1 MKNKFLILC
10 IFILLIVVGFCV
22 FSGCKKEQK
31 LYIYNWSYYTPD
43 SVLRD
48 FEKEF
53 NCKVIYDVFSSNE
66 EMYAKLK
73 AGGSGYD
80 IVFPSGDFASIM
92 IKEKMVEKLDKS
104 KILNFQYLDKNIL
117 AKIKFD
123 PNNEYSVPY
132 MMAAAGI
139 AVNTK
144 FVKDYPRDF
153 SIYNDARF
161 KNKMTLL
168 DDMREV
174 LGAALASNGNS
185 VNSKNPAELEKAKE
199 LVLSWK
205 KNILKFDAESFGKGF
220 ANEEFWVVQGYTE
233 NVFLELN
240 QEQKKNVD
248 YFIPKK
254 GGTMYIDSMLILKDA
269 KNKELAYKFINY
281 IQSPKVAAQ
290 ISDFLYL
297 PSINV
302 EARKFMKVKPNY
314 QIEDMANCEF
324 KEDIGDGVEL
334 WNKIWQEINVE
345 S

>member
-1 MKNKFLILC
+1 MKNKLVYLLFFALIIIGVSLS
-10 IFILLIVVGFCV
+10 L
-22 FSGCKKEQK
+22 GCKKTQK
-31 LYIYNWSYYTPD
+31 LYIYNWSYYTPEK
-43 SVLRD
+43 VLRD

-53 NCKVIYDVFSSNE
+53 NCKVVYDVFSSNE

-73 AGGSGYD
+73 AGGAGYD
-80 IVFPSGDFASIM
+80 IVFPSGDFTTIM
-92 IKEKMVEKLDKS
+92 IKEDMVEKLDKI
-104 KILNFQYLDKNIL
+104 KIPNFENLDKAIL

-132 MMAAAGI
+132 MMGAAGI

-144 FVKDYPRDF
+144 FVKDYSRDF
-153 SIYNDARF
+153 SIYADARY
-161 KNKMTLL
+161 NGKMTLL

-174 LGAALASNGNS
+174 LGAALAANGYS
-185 VNSKNPAELEKAKE
+185 VNSTNPEELAKAKE
-199 LVLSWK
+199 LVLKWK

-220 ANEEFWVVQGYTE
+220 ANDEFWVVQGYAE

-248 YFIPKK
+248 FFIPKH

-269 KNKELAYKFINY
+269 KNKDLAYKFINY
-281 IQSPKVAAQ
+281 IQRPEVAAQ

-297 PSINV
+297 PSINI

-324 KEDIGDGVEL
+324 KEDLGNGVEL

-345 S
+345 